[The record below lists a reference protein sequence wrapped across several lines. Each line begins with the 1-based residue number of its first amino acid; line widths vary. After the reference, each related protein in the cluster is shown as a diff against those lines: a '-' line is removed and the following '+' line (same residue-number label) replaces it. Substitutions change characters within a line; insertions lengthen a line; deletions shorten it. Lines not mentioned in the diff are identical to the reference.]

1 MLIYTSR
8 SIFFLHLS
16 VFFNLSQRI
25 CFNLIQTNSL
35 YPSINVTA
43 NLKAT
48 ETLTV
53 TLREKIFLNMQNILR
68 SLETCTLDF

>member
-8 SIFFLHLS
+8 SIFFLHFKC
-16 VFFNLSQRI
+16 FFNLSQRI

-48 ETLTV
+48 ETCIDSNLTR
-53 TLREKIFLNMQNILR
+53 TNILNPFP
-68 SLETCTLDF
+68 SK